1 MRIEMETTYTM
12 YTTVEEF
19 ELLYAIANEVG
30 FGYRVVGEEYELTL
44 TEDMLDEI
52 EELLEHESYVQ
63 EYEECNRARYEEI
76 RDLQDSIYYEL
87 NYNM

>member
-1 MRIEMETTYTM
+1 MRIESTTTYTM
-12 YTTVEEF
+12 YLSTEEF
-19 ELLYAIANEVG
+19 ELLYSITNEVPY
-30 FGYRVVGEEYELTL
+30 GYRVVEEEYELTL

-63 EYEECNRARYEEI
+63 EYEECNRTRYEEI